1 MRCAFVIQHINATGG
16 TECSAC
22 AVMNGLVQR
31 DVTVHLLELVGNGP
45 PVFPLDDRIPVKSL
59 FEKPVK
65 IFNSWLRIV
74 GRLVGYLRRN
84 RIDTLVVV
92 EATHALYGVAAARLA
107 GCRCIVWE
115 HFNFNITLGRRKR
128 VWGRQIAARW
138 ADDVVVLTA
147 RDRALWQARRDVR
160 ASLTV
165 IPNMAPPVSQ
175 TPYDETSR
183 TVLTVGRL
191 TLQKGY
197 DRLLAAWR
205 MVETDRRGA
214 GWSLMI
220 RGDGPDRDRLLQAA
234 EGLSRVMLAPAT
246 HQIEAEYRRAGLYVC
261 SSRYEGFPMVLLEA
275 ASAGLPVVSFDCETG
290 PAEIVED
297 GVSGILV
304 QPGDLHALAEAL
316 LSLMEQTEKRRT
328 MSAMARRKAS
338 EFQEETVMARW
349 IELLSGE
356 VVFRI
361 FFGKA

>member
-16 TECSAC
+16 TERSAC

-74 GRLVGYLRRN
+74 GRLVRYLKRH

-115 HFNFNITLGRRKR
+115 HFNFNITLERRKR

-147 RDRALWQARRDVR
+147 RDRVLWQTGREVR

-165 IPNMAPPVSQ
+165 IPNMAPLVWK
-175 TPYDETSR
+175 TPYDDTSR

-191 TLQKGY
+191 TTQKGH
-197 DRLLAAWR
+197 DLLLEAWQK
-205 MVETDRRGA
+205 VESDARGT
-214 GWSLMI
+214 GWSLLI
-220 RGDGPDRDRLLQAA
+220 RGDGPERDLLRQAIND
-234 EGLSRVMLAPAT
+234 LSRVTLAPAT
-246 HQIEAEYRRAGLYVC
+246 HQIEAEYRGAGLYVC
-261 SSRYEGFPMVLLEA
+261 SSRYEGLPMVLLEA
-275 ASAGLPVVSFDCETG
+275 SSAGLPIVSFACETG

-297 GVSGILV
+297 GVNGVLV
-304 QPGDLHALAEAL
+304 QPGDIPELAEAL
-316 LSLMEQTEKRRT
+316 LSLMAQTEKRRT
-328 MSAMARRKAS
+328 MSAMGRRKAL

-349 IELLSGE
+349 MDLLSLPRG
-356 VVFRI
+356 V
-361 FFGKA
+361 

>member
-65 IFNSWLRIV
+65 IFNSWPRIV
-74 GRLVGYLRRN
+74 GRLVRYLRRH
-84 RIDTLVVV
+84 RIDTLIVV

-147 RDRALWQARRDVR
+147 RDRALWLAGRDVR

-165 IPNMAPPVSQ
+165 IPNMAPPVWQ

-191 TLQKGY
+191 TSQKGY
-197 DRLLAAWR
+197 DLLLAVWR
-205 MVETDRRGA
+205 IVEADARSA
-214 GWSLMI
+214 DWSLLI
-220 RGDGPDRDRLLQAA
+220 RGDGPDRDFLLQAVQ
-234 EGLSRVMLAPAT
+234 GLSRVTLAPAT
-246 HQIEAEYRRAGLYVC
+246 HQIDAAYRRAGLYVC
-261 SSRYEGFPMVLLEA
+261 SSRYEGLPMVLLEA

-297 GVSGILV
+297 GVNGILV
-304 QPGDLHALAEAL
+304 QPGDVHALADAL
-316 LSLMEQTEKRRT
+316 LSLMGQTEKRRT
-328 MSAMARRKAS
+328 MSAMGRRKAL

-349 IELLSGE
+349 MDLLSLPRG
-356 VVFRI
+356 V
-361 FFGKA
+361 

>member
-16 TECSAC
+16 TERSAC

-31 DVTVHLLELVGNGP
+31 DMTVHLLELVGNGP

-74 GRLVGYLRRN
+74 GRLVRYLKRH

-115 HFNFNITLGRRKR
+115 HFNFNITLERRKR

-147 RDRALWQARRDVR
+147 RDKALWQAGRDVR

-165 IPNMAPPVSQ
+165 IPNMAPLVWK
-175 TPYDETSR
+175 TPYDDTSR

-191 TLQKGY
+191 TTQKGH
-197 DRLLAAWR
+197 DLLLEAWQK
-205 MVETDRRGA
+205 VESDARGT
-214 GWSLMI
+214 GWSLLI
-220 RGDGPDRDRLLQAA
+220 RGDGPERDLLRQAIND
-234 EGLSRVMLAPAT
+234 LSRVTLAPAT
-246 HQIEAEYRRAGLYVC
+246 HQIEAEYRGAGLYVC
-261 SSRYEGFPMVLLEA
+261 SSRYEGLPMVLLEA
-275 ASAGLPVVSFDCETG
+275 SSAGLPIVSFACETG

-297 GVSGILV
+297 GVNGVLV
-304 QPGDLHALAEAL
+304 QPGDIPELAEAL
-316 LSLMEQTEKRRT
+316 LSLMAQTEKRRT
-328 MSAMARRKAS
+328 MSAMGRRKAL
-338 EFQEETVMARW
+338 EFQKETVMARW
-349 IELLSGE
+349 MDLLSLPWS
-356 VVFRI
+356 
-361 FFGKA
+361 A

>member
-16 TECSAC
+16 TERSAC

-74 GRLVGYLRRN
+74 GRLVRYLKRH

-107 GCRCIVWE
+107 GSRCIVWE
-115 HFNFNITLGRRKR
+115 HFNFNITLERRKR

-147 RDRALWQARRDVR
+147 RDKALWQAGREVR

-165 IPNMAPPVSQ
+165 IPNMAPPVWK
-175 TPYDETSR
+175 TPYDDTSR
-183 TVLTVGRL
+183 TVLTIGRL
-191 TLQKGY
+191 TTQKGH
-197 DRLLAAWR
+197 DLLLEAWQK
-205 MVETDRRGA
+205 VESDARGT
-214 GWSLMI
+214 GWSLLI
-220 RGDGPDRDRLLQAA
+220 RGDGPEWDLLHQAIN
-234 EGLSRVMLAPAT
+234 GLSHVTLAPAT
-246 HQIEAEYRRAGLYVC
+246 HQIEAEYRGAGLYVC
-261 SSRYEGFPMVLLEA
+261 SSRYEGLPMVLLEA
-275 ASAGLPVVSFDCETG
+275 SSAGLPIVSFACETG

-297 GVSGILV
+297 GVNGVLV
-304 QPGDLHALAEAL
+304 QPGDIPELAEAL
-316 LSLMEQTEKRRT
+316 LSLMAQTEKRRT
-328 MSAMARRKAS
+328 MSAMGRRKAL

-349 IELLSGE
+349 MDLLSLPRG
-356 VVFRI
+356 V
-361 FFGKA
+361 

>member
-16 TECSAC
+16 TERSAC

-65 IFNSWLRIV
+65 IFNSWPRIV
-74 GRLVGYLRRN
+74 GRLVRYLKRH

-115 HFNFNITLGRRKR
+115 HFNFNITLERRKR

-147 RDRALWQARRDVR
+147 RDRALWQAGREVR

-165 IPNMAPPVSQ
+165 IPNMAPPVWQ
-175 TPYDETSR
+175 MPYDETSR

-191 TLQKGY
+191 TTQKGH
-197 DRLLAAWR
+197 DLLLEAWQK
-205 MVETDRRGA
+205 VESDARGT
-214 GWSLMI
+214 GWSLLI
-220 RGDGPDRDRLLQAA
+220 HGDGPERDLLHQAIN
-234 EGLSRVMLAPAT
+234 GLSRVTLAPAT

-261 SSRYEGFPMVLLEA
+261 SSRYEGLPMVLLEA
-275 ASAGLPVVSFDCETG
+275 SSAGLPIVSFACETG

-297 GVSGILV
+297 GVSGVLV
-304 QPGDLHALAEAL
+304 QAGDIQELAEAL
-316 LSLMEQTEKRRT
+316 LSLMAQTEKRRT
-328 MSAMARRKAS
+328 MSAMGRRKAL

-349 IELLSGE
+349 MDLLSLPRG
-356 VVFRI
+356 
-361 FFGKA
+361 A